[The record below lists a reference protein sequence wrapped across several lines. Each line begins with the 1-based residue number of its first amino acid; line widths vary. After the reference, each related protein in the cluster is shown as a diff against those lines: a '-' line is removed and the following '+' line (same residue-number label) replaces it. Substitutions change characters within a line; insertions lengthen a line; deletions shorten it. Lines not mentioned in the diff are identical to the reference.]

1 MIRSMA
7 KASVWAGP
15 DRVFVCWNFSFAGP
29 SDPKITVFITIQAPE
44 RLSIFQEFWNRY
56 LIFIGNHKYTYFH
69 KLNGALEI
77 HDFS

>member
-1 MIRSMA
+1 MA
-7 KASVWAGP
+7 KAGVWAGAG
-15 DRVFVCWNFSFAGP
+15 RLLFCWNFSFARP
-29 SDPKITVFITIQAPE
+29 SAPKITVFITIQAQE